1 MQEDWELLLTFLP
14 DDWRDLASKT
24 GALKGL
30 RKDKSPDGLLRVL
43 LMHLACGHSLRETVV
58 RARQAGLAD
67 LSDVALMKRLRKSRD
82 WLRALCIALFEERGV
97 DLSIA
102 NGFEIRA
109 FDATVVKEPGKTG
122 SLWYVHYSV
131 RLPSLICDYFRITA
145 ASGAGTGE
153 SFAQF
158 PVRHGDFVLGD
169 RGYSTARGIAHV
181 ASAGGRVTVR
191 VNTGSLVFSGLDGKP
206 FDLLSA
212 VSSLD
217 RAGAPRAWRV
227 ETAGDSAP
235 VQGRLCAVRKSDTAI
250 GLAHAKLRRKASKS
264 GKKLKPKTL
273 EYAKYVILFTTF
285 PESDFPPGAVLE
297 WYRVRWQV
305 ELVFKRFKSITKL
318 GHLPKHDDES
328 AKAWLYGKLFTALLV
343 EKLIRHASAVSPWGH
358 DLPKKSHAE
367 PVARLQIRLQ
377 SGHPDH

>member
-1 MQEDWELLLTFLP
+1 MQEDWELLMTFFP
-14 DDWRDLASKT
+14 DDWRDLASET

-181 ASAGGRVTVR
+181 ASCGGRVTVR

-206 FDLLSA
+206 FDLLAA

-217 RAGAPRAWRV
+217 RAGASRGVAGCDRRRQCARPRAALCGAEVRYGDWARPQEV
-227 ETAGDSAP
+227 APQGKQVGEKAQIRNAGIC
-235 VQGRLCAVRKSDTAI
+235 Q
-250 GLAHAKLRRKASKS
+250 
-264 GKKLKPKTL
+264 
-273 EYAKYVILFTTF
+273 
-285 PESDFPPGAVLE
+285 
-297 WYRVRWQV
+297 
-305 ELVFKRFKSITKL
+305 
-318 GHLPKHDDES
+318 
-328 AKAWLYGKLFTALLV
+328 
-343 EKLIRHASAVSPWGH
+343 IRHSVH
-358 DLPKKSHAE
+358 DIPG
-367 PVARLQIRLQ
+367 IRLPAG
-377 SGHPDH
+377 SGSGMVSRPMAGRTGVQALQVDHEARTLAKT

>member
-1 MQEDWELLLTFLP
+1 MANNGRTGMQEDWELLMTFFP
-14 DDWRDLASKT
+14 DDWRDLASET

-181 ASAGGRVTVR
+181 ASCGGRVTVR

-206 FDLLSA
+206 FDLLAA

-217 RAGAPRAWRV
+217 RAGASRAWRV
-227 ETAGDSAP
+227 ATAGASAP

-250 GLAHAKLRRKASKS
+250 GLAHKKLRRKASKS
-264 GKKLKPKTL
+264 GKSSNPKRWNMPNTSFCSRHSRNPTSRR
-273 EYAKYVILFTTF
+273 ERFWNGIA
-285 PESDFPPGAVLE
+285 SDGRSNWCSSASSRSRSSDTCQNMTMRAPRPGCTGNC
-297 WYRVRWQV
+297 
-305 ELVFKRFKSITKL
+305 S
-318 GHLPKHDDES
+318 
-328 AKAWLYGKLFTALLV
+328 
-343 EKLIRHASAVSPWGH
+343 RHCS
-358 DLPKKSHAE
+358 L
-367 PVARLQIRLQ
+367 RN
-377 SGHPDH
+377 

>member
-206 FDLLSA
+206 FDCCRQCRRLTE
-212 VSSLD
+212 
-217 RAGAPRAWRV
+217 RALRERGGLRPPATARPSKGGSVRCGSPIRRLGSPREVAPQGEQVGKEAQ
-227 ETAGDSAP
+227 TQNAGIC
-235 VQGRLCAVRKSDTAI
+235 Q
-250 GLAHAKLRRKASKS
+250 
-264 GKKLKPKTL
+264 
-273 EYAKYVILFTTF
+273 
-285 PESDFPPGAVLE
+285 
-297 WYRVRWQV
+297 
-305 ELVFKRFKSITKL
+305 
-318 GHLPKHDDES
+318 
-328 AKAWLYGKLFTALLV
+328 
-343 EKLIRHASAVSPWGH
+343 IRHSVHDIPGIRFPAGSGSGMVSRPMAGRTGVQALQVDH
-358 DLPKKSHAE
+358 E
-367 PVARLQIRLQ
+367 ART
-377 SGHPDH
+377 PAKT